1 MNFYIYIVWSPP
13 PIRGILSFYLGIE
26 NLGLSLDFSPPF
38 VTRNQDISLSLELTG
53 KPCLTTYRAKSRGYC
68 GNGKFYHL
76 VRTFFFNHFS
86 WFLHLTF
93 TYITLF
99 LFWFCSFWS
108 SWVKESILRSSSD
121 HLAFAWEIEDFDDLI
136 NPHHLFDC
144 CLGLEPTEYVLEKI
158 YQEEKIKFV
167 FIQLFIFYFFSL
179 ITHLSSFISKNG
191 H

>member
-1 MNFYIYIVWSPP
+1 MNFFIYIIWSPP

-53 KPCLTTYRAKSRGYC
+53 KPCLTTYRAKSRAYYR
-68 GNGKFYHL
+68 NGKFYHL

-121 HLAFAWEIEDFDDLI
+121 HPCF
-136 NPHHLFDC
+136 
-144 CLGLEPTEYVLEKI
+144 CLGDRGFWWPN
-158 YQEEKIKFV
+158 QP
-167 FIQLFIFYFFSL
+167 
-179 ITHLSSFISKNG
+179 SSFVWLLPWTWTHWVCVREDLPRRKN
-191 H
+191 